1 MFKKFTIQAK
11 LLTGFLFLAIV
22 SAFIG
27 VYGIMKL
34 NDQNKNDVQLYNQVC
49 VALGD
54 INNILA
60 DFQQIRA
67 YYRDMVIEDDV
78 EQIKSIKKEIDVKV
92 AAVNEGMNAYEK
104 TIRTE
109 EGQKKFNDFKIAF
122 GTFISDI
129 DPLYQLSIEN
139 KDVEAKEYMKTG
151 ALVNSYAASQEML
164 KILSENKINRG
175 KEISTKNSED
185 AQKANSLMTTIIALG
200 IILAIGIGLLIS
212 NNIKRINKSLINETN
227 ALVEAAVA
235 GELKKRADVNK
246 INFEFRAIPEGV
258 NKTLDAVILPLN
270 VAADYIDRISKGD
283 LPPKITDNYNGDF
296 NLIKNNLNVCIDAL
310 NKLIEE
316 MNNMSRQ
323 HELGDID
330 VQIDSNKFQGAYQTM
345 AHGVN
350 EMVNSHINIKKRAMA
365 VFTQFGEGNFSANIE
380 QLPGKKKFINEAIEQ
395 VRENLKALI
404 NDANMLAEAAV
415 DGRLGTRADAS
426 KHKGDFRKIVQGV
439 NDTLD
444 AVIIPLNVAADYIE
458 RISKGDMPHLIAK
471 EYKGDFNA
479 IKNNLNNL
487 INALNEIIQ
496 KAQGVAKGDLTVSL
510 QKRSEKDDLM
520 GAMDEMVKA
529 NSTIINEF
537 KFAIENIV
545 LASQQLQT
553 VAIQIS
559 EGSSEQASSTEE
571 VSSSMEQMVSN
582 INQNADN
589 AKQTERIAL
598 QASGDINEGSKAVI
612 TTVEA
617 MKQIADKISVIGE
630 IAEKTDL
637 LAINAAIEAA
647 RAGEQGKGFAVV
659 AAEVRKLAEN
669 SQAAAKEIDDL
680 SKSSVKI
687 ADESG
692 TLLQKIVPDIQK
704 TAVLVQEIAAASMEQ
719 NSGASQVNNAVMQ
732 LNAVTQKNAAAAEE
746 MSSSAEELASQAE
759 QLKDTISFYK
769 TSADLNFITKTR
781 QKQENMMKAQL
792 KENIIKNTKPIEK
805 KPLVYN
811 NENGDNG
818 VDINFESF

>member
-11 LLTGFLFLAIV
+11 LLTGFLFLAVV

-27 VYGIMKL
+27 IYGIMKL
-34 NDQNKNDVQLYNQVC
+34 NDQNKNDVQLYDQVC

-67 YYRDMVIEDDV
+67 YYRDMVIENDV
-78 EQIKSIKKEIDVKV
+78 EQIKNIKKEIDVKV

-129 DPLYQLSIEN
+129 EPLYQLAIEN
-139 KDVEAKEYMKTG
+139 KDDEAKEYMKTG

-175 KEISTKNSED
+175 KEISTKNSDD
-185 AQKANSLMTTIIALG
+185 AQNAEFLMTIIIVLG
-200 IILAIGIGLLIS
+200 IVIAIGIGLFIAY
-212 NNIKRINKSLINETN
+212 NIKRINKSLIKETN
-227 ALVEAAVA
+227 TLVEAAIA
-235 GELKKRADVNK
+235 GELKTRADVNK
-246 INFEFRAIPEGV
+246 INFEFREIPEGF
-258 NKTLDAVILPLN
+258 NKTLDAVIVPLTG
-270 VAADYIDRISKGD
+270 AAEYIDKIAKGD
-283 LPPKITDNYNGDF
+283 MPPLITNTYNGDF
-296 NLIKNNLNVCIDAL
+296 NTLKDNL
-310 NKLIEE
+310 NKLI
-316 MNNMSRQ
+316 S
-323 HELGDID
+323 
-330 VQIDSNKFQGAYQTM
+330 S
-345 AHGVN
+345 
-350 EMVNSHINIKKRAMA
+350 
-365 VFTQFGEGNFSANIE
+365 
-380 QLPGKKKFINEAIEQ
+380 
-395 VRENLKALI
+395 
-404 NDANMLAEAAV
+404 
-415 DGRLGTRADAS
+415 
-426 KHKGDFRKIVQGV
+426 
-439 NDTLD
+439 
-444 AVIIPLNVAADYIE
+444 
-458 RISKGDMPHLIAK
+458 
-471 EYKGDFNA
+471 
-479 IKNNLNNL
+479 
-487 INALNEIIQ
+487 LNEIIQ

-598 QASGDINEGSKAVI
+598 QASGDINEGSKAVV

-617 MKQIADKISVIGE
+617 MKKIADKISVIGE

-692 TLLQKIVPDIQK
+692 TLLQKIVPNNRTNGCPTK
-704 TAVLVQEIAAASMEQ
+704 ERMAASNIQ
-719 NSGASQVNNAVMQ
+719 
-732 LNAVTQKNAAAAEE
+732 
-746 MSSSAEELASQAE
+746 
-759 QLKDTISFYK
+759 
-769 TSADLNFITKTR
+769 TSK
-781 QKQENMMKAQL
+781 
-792 KENIIKNTKPIEK
+792 
-805 KPLVYN
+805 
-811 NENGDNG
+811 
-818 VDINFESF
+818 